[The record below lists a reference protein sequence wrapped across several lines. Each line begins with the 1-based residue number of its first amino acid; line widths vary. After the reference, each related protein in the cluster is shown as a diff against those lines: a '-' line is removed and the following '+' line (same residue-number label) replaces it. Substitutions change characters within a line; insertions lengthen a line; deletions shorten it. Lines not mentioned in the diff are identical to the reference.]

1 MSLDF
6 LIFKDRK
13 HQLQRCESLS
23 SPPIRILNK
32 NGIKNCTFFVDWI
45 FQKLN
50 YSLTGLWLKQAPHAK
65 RMHMSGN
72 YTHNF
77 KDLEGVKHED
87 FFIIPTYLLKF
98 NFSFHDYIFMH
109 R

>member
-72 YTHNF
+72 YTYTPSPPVTRI
-77 KDLEGVKHED
+77 LVPEKHSVMRK
-87 FFIIPTYLLKF
+87 PC
-98 NFSFHDYIFMH
+98 
-109 R
+109 